1 MFLVDYVVVPH
12 TNASYIIFKEREGLG
27 KRRIET
33 FGKLRRDSS
42 DSSSEIITG
51 RVSRKPAKLIKNS
64 RIFQIIFTRNFM
76 VSKFLAL
83 YLNSIIS
90 T

>member
-1 MFLVDYVVVPH
+1 MFLVDVVKVPH

-51 RVSRKPAKLIKNS
+51 RISREPAITIRS
-64 RIFQIIFTRNFM
+64 SQIFQINFTRNFM